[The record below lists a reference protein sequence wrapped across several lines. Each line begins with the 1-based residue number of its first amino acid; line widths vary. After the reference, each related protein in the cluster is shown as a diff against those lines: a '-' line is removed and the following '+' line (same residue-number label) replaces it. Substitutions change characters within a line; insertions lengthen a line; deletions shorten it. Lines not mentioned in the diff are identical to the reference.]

1 MESGS
6 VVIGVVIVWLACA
19 FGCAAIASS
28 KNKSSFGW
36 FWLGL
41 LLGIIG
47 ILIIGFMKAEVNTKS
62 RIDKLKAMGETDALA
77 EVIANET
84 DTYICRLAAEALVE
98 LGDERGKKLLDSP
111 IRYAEPATY
120 KLGLRLFATI
130 VVFLITGFVLAALFI
145 SIPFL
150 WEMSYV
156 GALNGSFLP
165 PLIAGYIAYRWVWR
179 NKIFISK

>member
-1 MESGS
+1 MT
-6 VVIGVVIVWLACA
+6 V
-19 FGCAAIASS
+19 ASR
-28 KNKSSFGW
+28 KNKNPVLW

-41 LLGIIG
+41 LLGIIAL
-47 ILIIGFMKAEVNTKS
+47 LIIGFLQAEVNTRS
-62 RIDKLKAMGETDALA
+62 SIYKLKAMGETDALA
-77 EVIANET
+77 ELIANET
-84 DTYICRLAAEALVE
+84 DTYICRLAAKALAE

-120 KLGLRLFATI
+120 RLGLRLLATI
-130 VVFLITGFVLAALFI
+130 VVFLTTGLVLTVLLI
-145 SIPFL
+145 NTFL

-179 NKIFISK
+179 NKLFIGK

>member
-6 VVIGVVIVWLACA
+6 VIIGVVIVWIACA
-19 FGCAAIASS
+19 FGCAVIASR
-28 KNKSSFGW
+28 KNKSAFGW

-47 ILIIGFMKAEVNTKS
+47 LLIIGFMKAEVDTKS
-62 RIDKLKAMGETDALA
+62 RIHKLKAMGGTDALA
-77 EVIANET
+77 ELIANET

-120 KLGLRLFATI
+120 RLGLRLLATI
-130 VVFLITGFVLAALFI
+130 VVFLITGLVLTVLLI
-145 SIPFL
+145 NTFL

-165 PLIAGYIAYRWVWR
+165 PLIAGYIAYRWVWI